1 MAYVSDSDQSQTMK
15 YKDTGENS
23 ITVLDKV
30 MASEMMKRALI
41 ENELILEGHNW
52 NWCPVSLVIWAW
64 ELKTKCHS
72 LTKSWLS
79 DTYAVVNVE
88 GQEKMFIISNVHNI
102 FAGI

>member
-52 NWCPVSLVIWAW
+52 NWCPLSLVTWAW

-79 DTYAVVNVE
+79 DT
-88 GQEKMFIISNVHNI
+88 
-102 FAGI
+102 